1 MAIAPK
7 QRIQVSL
14 SQDAKRILPLLARK
28 RRIPA
33 ATLASTLIDEALE
46 LEEDRY
52 FSKLADE
59 RLSQKNIRWVSHKE
73 VWKKRI
79 GKSST
84 TRK

>member
-7 QRIQVSL
+7 HRIQVSL
-14 SQDAKRILPLLARK
+14 SQDAKRFLPLLAKK

-46 LEEDRY
+46 LQEDVY
-52 FSKLADE
+52 LSKIADE
-59 RLSQKNIRWVSHKE
+59 RFSQKNIRWVSHE
-73 VWKKRI
+73 AVWNKRI
-79 GKSST
+79 GKSIT

>member
-7 QRIQVSL
+7 YRIQVSL
-14 SQDAKRILPLLARK
+14 SPEAKRLIPLLARK

-33 ATLASTLIDEALE
+33 ATLASALIDEALE

-59 RLSQKNIRWVSHKE
+59 RLSQKNVRWIPDSDKI
-73 VWKKRI
+73 WK
-79 GKSST
+79 
-84 TRK
+84 